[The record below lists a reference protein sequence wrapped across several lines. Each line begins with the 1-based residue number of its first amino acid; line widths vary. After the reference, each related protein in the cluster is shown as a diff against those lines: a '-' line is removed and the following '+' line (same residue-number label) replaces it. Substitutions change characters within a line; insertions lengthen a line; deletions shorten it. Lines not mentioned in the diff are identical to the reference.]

1 MFNLL
6 LSEIGAMSV
15 AFVRAKYPEEFVDPA
30 YKHTIFE
37 LVELVGDDLSKR
49 NFDVISKPY
58 FDTLAS
64 VKDIA
69 IGDRNE
75 WVNHE

>member
-1 MFNLL
+1 MN
-6 LSEIGAMSV
+6 
-15 AFVRAKYPEEFVDPA
+15 
-30 YKHTIFE
+30 E

-75 WVNHE
+75 